1 MSKLSEASVA
11 QINEFSRKTMSETI
25 GIEIIEVGEDYIK
38 GRMPV
43 DYRTVQPYGIMH
55 GGASAAL
62 AETLGSIGG
71 NFFVDQG
78 KNVVVGLEINV
89 NHIRSVKEGF
99 VFGTAKPI
107 HIGSRTQV
115 WDIRIEDERGRLVS
129 VSRLTLAVVP
139 KH

>member
-25 GIEIIEVGEDYIK
+25 GIEIIDVGEDYIK

-71 NFFVDQG
+71 NFFVDQD

>member
-71 NFFVDQG
+71 NFFVDQD